1 MHRNRI
7 DVLLKEEGTRE
18 GWSMPVVNQIGI
30 ESVTNVVRAGPQL
43 TKVLRISSAA
53 VFRGGITTGGHPEFL
68 EITPG
73 PVFIAKLVIS
83 RLAGELS
90 GTVAWDLYMATTV
103 VFM

>member
-1 MHRNRI
+1 
-7 DVLLKEEGTRE
+7 
-18 GWSMPVVNQIGI
+18 MPVVNQIGI

-73 PVFIAKLVIS
+73 PVFIAKLAELARLDKRSSSNCFNGSVHRWRFVLIS
-83 RLAGELS
+83 
-90 GTVAWDLYMATTV
+90 
-103 VFM
+103 